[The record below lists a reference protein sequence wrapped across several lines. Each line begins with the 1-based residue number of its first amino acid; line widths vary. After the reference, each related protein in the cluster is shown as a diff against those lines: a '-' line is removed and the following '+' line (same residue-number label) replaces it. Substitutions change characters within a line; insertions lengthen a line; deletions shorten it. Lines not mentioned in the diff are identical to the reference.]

1 MKLEKGVEFSD
12 GRVIYWL
19 ENFCIS
25 CVPSQDNKWHVG
37 HFDRG
42 EYKSRRENTVALLR
56 DEQFQFMVKVGSGF
70 SVKTWCIS
78 INGTFV
84 FSIHSDPCAAMEAII
99 VLDAQKKEVFKLNTE
114 THLTSC
120 SLSEFAE
127 YLALSF
133 SASSNKADQYAQ
145 KLEVFNLKTGEV
157 VSSLMKGKDLFYA
170 DIVVTEPE
178 GNVVA
183 FHKGKSFKV
192 C

>member
-1 MKLEKGVEFSD
+1 MM
-12 GRVIYWL
+12 
-19 ENFCIS
+19 
-25 CVPSQDNKWHVG
+25 
-37 HFDRG
+37 
-42 EYKSRRENTVALLR
+42 A
-56 DEQFQFMVKVGSGF
+56 
-70 SVKTWCIS
+70 
-78 INGTFV
+78 
-84 FSIHSDPCAAMEAII
+84 AII
-99 VLDAQKKEVFKLNTE
+99 VMNAQQKEIFKLTTT

-133 SASSNKADQYAQ
+133 SASSNRVDQYAQ

-157 VSSLMKGKDLFYA
+157 VASLVKGKDLLYA